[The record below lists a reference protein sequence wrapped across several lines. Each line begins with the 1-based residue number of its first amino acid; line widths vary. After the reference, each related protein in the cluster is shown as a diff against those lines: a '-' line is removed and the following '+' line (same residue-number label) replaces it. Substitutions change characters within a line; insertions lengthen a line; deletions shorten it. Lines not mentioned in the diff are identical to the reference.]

1 MMPELTRRYAG
12 ALGAHREDVQLRAE

>member
-1 MMPELTRRYAG
+1 MPELTRRYAG

>member
-1 MMPELTRRYAG
+1 MPELTKRYAG